1 MNKVSV
7 KTFDFVKKVI
17 IENSGNKKS
26 LELDTTILLEKR
38 RIKITVSDSGNQI
51 LMTLIN
57 SDGTESHCPLTGNDN
72 VAIERIVERNDVC
85 EQQLYGIIIA
95 AFVENGLPYQ
105 VK

>member
-7 KTFDFVKKVI
+7 KTFDFIKKVI

-38 RIKITVSDSGNQI
+38 RIKITVSNSGNQI

-57 SDGTESHCPLTGNDN
+57 PDGTESHCPLTGNDN
-72 VAIERIVERNDVC
+72 VAMDRDIERNDIC
-85 EQQLYGIIIA
+85 EEQLCGIIVF
-95 AFVENGLPYQ
+95 AFMENELPYQ

>member
-7 KTFDFVKKVI
+7 KTFDFIKKVI

-51 LMTLIN
+51 LLTLIN
-57 SDGTESHCPLTGNDN
+57 SDGTESHCPLTGDDN
-72 VAIERIVERNDVC
+72 VAMDRDIERNDIC
-85 EQQLYGIIIA
+85 EEQLCGIIVF
-95 AFVENGLPYQ
+95 AFMENRLPYQ
-105 VK
+105 VI